1 MYYRDAYHESVQLGH
16 DLTQKMNE
24 ELGDDSRSVGS
35 ASEDEQGEGSG
46 DEEKMTGASARRAV
60 SNRASR
66 AIESLLAENLGSGS
80 ADARAAAPDGRYK
93 KLFEMD
99 FMKRAA
105 EQQKEKAR
113 EDAQSILREI
123 EAMEEDYDSDLQ
135 ADEAAEA
142 KKKGP
147 QVSKER
153 LSQAKEE
160 IQSMFGGS
168 GMAMRQGRR
177 KGITVEASSSSAPFE
192 FASTGADDDEKPE
205 YSDEE
210 EHAAMEAALESNPWL
225 QPVASVGGSKK
236 RKSAGTGAKASA
248 DKDHEEVYI
257 NTLEIQ
263 SAANGKKNKSNH
275 NATQSGAG
283 TTTSSSNNS
292 KKNNKK
298 NSQQTSAAAPVEAV
312 SGIVIETKTDS
323 ASNVKKE
330 KAAVKISL
338 SEGQTQA
345 DLVQMAFAG
354 PDLEAEFHA
363 YKKGEVDAELGLD
376 DKKMKIISDGKKRLL
391 ACLMIL
397 L

>member
-1 MYYRDAYHESVQLGH
+1 
-16 DLTQKMNE
+16 
-24 ELGDDSRSVGS
+24 
-35 ASEDEQGEGSG
+35 
-46 DEEKMTGASARRAV
+46 MTGASARRAV

-248 DKDHEEVYI
+248 GKDHEEVYI

-263 SAANGKKNKSNH
+263 SSANGKKNKSNH
-275 NATQSGAG
+275 NATQSGVA
-283 TTTSSSNNS
+283 TTTSTG

-298 NSQQTSAAAPVEAV
+298 NNQQTSAAAPVEAV
-312 SGIVIETKTDS
+312 SGIVVETKTDS
-323 ASNVKKE
+323 TSNAKKE
-330 KAAVKISL
+330 KVAVKISL

-391 ACLMIL
+391 ACLLIL